1 MVVRQSQIDREVLRW
16 RDTFSQNIE
25 RYCRKMYSKIVM
37 LQNVHFLPIVW
48 TLILLYAI
56 FSFMCMFC
64 RSLFVLSYFF
74 LLVIV
79 LSVLLQ
85 FTDSDYSFDIFKH
98 FLSIRYIKSPGTP
111 SSSVELTA
119 RDTGQ
124 RRWTAR
130 DTGQR
135 RCRHPIRNQPKYLL
149 FFILCVN

>member
-16 RDTFSQNIE
+16 RYTFSQNIE
-25 RYCRKMYSKIVM
+25 RYCRKMYSKIFM
-37 LQNVHFLPIVW
+37 LQYVHFLPIVW

-85 FTDSDYSFDIFKH
+85 FPDSDYSFDIFKH
-98 FLSIRYIKSPGTP
+98 FLSIRHIKSPGTP

-124 RRWTAR
+124 RRWTRTA
-130 DTGQR
+130 
-135 RCRHPIRNQPKYLL
+135 L
-149 FFILCVN
+149 